1 MAIKIGINGFGRIGR
16 MALRSIIEQDRKD
29 LQVVHINNKSSTEI
43 SSFLL
48 ANDTVHGKLKL
59 KTELSWTE
67 HSIHF
72 NRKVIQMTRETEI
85 SKIDWQEYGV
95 NVVLECTG
103 KFNTIEKSSEHINGG
118 AKKVIISAPCKGA
131 KNIVFGVNEK
141 DLKSKDKVISAAS
154 CTTNC
159 LAPVAHVLNE
169 EFGIERGFMTTIHS
183 YTNDQRLLDNS
194 HKDLRRARSAPNSMI
209 PTTTGATK
217 SLGDVIPSLKGKVEG
232 ISIRVPTPNVS
243 LIEFVFSSSKNLTAE
258 KINNSFIK
266 ASKSKLKN
274 ILEINNEPL
283 ISSDFN
289 HNSNSAIVD
298 IALTKVIDNKMA
310 KVSAWYDNEW
320 GFACRMC
327 DLANYFGKI

>member
-1 MAIKIGINGFGRIGR
+1 MVLKVGINGFGRIGR

-29 LQVVHINNKSSTEI
+29 IKVVHINNKSSAEI

-59 KTELSWTE
+59 KTELAWTDC
-67 HSIHF
+67 SMNF
-72 NRKVIQMTRETEI
+72 NGKVISFSRETEI
-85 SKIDWQEYGV
+85 SKIDWHQYDV

-103 KFNTIEKSSEHINGG
+103 RFDTIEKSSEHITAG
-118 AKKVIISAPCKGA
+118 ANKVIVSAPCKGA
-131 KNIVFGVNEK
+131 KSIVFGVNEK
-141 DLKSKDKVISAAS
+141 DLKSKDKVISASS

-159 LAPVAHVLNE
+159 ISPVAHVLNE

-183 YTNDQRLLDNS
+183 YTTDQRLLDNS
-194 HKDLRRARSAPNSMI
+194 HKDLRRARSAPNSI
-209 PTTTGATK
+209 VPTTTGATK
-217 SLGDVIPSLKGKVEG
+217 SLGDIIPNLKGKIEG

-243 LIEFVFSSSKNLTAE
+243 LIEFVFSSSKNITAE
-258 KINNSFIK
+258 EINNSFIR

-274 ILEINNEPL
+274 ILETNNEPL
-283 ISSDFN
+283 VSSDFN
-289 HNSNSAIVD
+289 HNPHSAIVD
-298 IALTKVIDNKMA
+298 LTLTKVIENKMA

-320 GFACRMC
+320 GFASRMC